1 MVSWHVTCYLWNGE
15 VATMK
20 TVHYA
25 AHIYSHGCQH
35 YSRGSGSHLAAR
47 LTWVVYIDFH
57 PPILT
62 FTPHSHCAATLTF
75 TPTALTFTPT

>member
-20 TVHYA
+20 TDHYA

-47 LTWVVYIDFH
+47 LTWVVYKEKKKEKQSIYLGLTVV
-57 PPILT
+57 ILYVHA
-62 FTPHSHCAATLTF
+62 PDL
-75 TPTALTFTPT
+75 